1 VKKLKKRNRLRTHK
15 LKRLYKV
22 GFSAKV
28 ESSDDEE
35 SLGEDE
41 SKQRRR
47 INSIDADDD
56 ITLVSVQDDA
66 NNKMFDV
73 DSLGGEEVF
82 VAGQNENIV
91 EEVVDAT
98 QVSTAA
104 TTVTITNK

>member
-1 VKKLKKRNRLRTHK
+1 
-15 LKRLYKV
+15 
-22 GFSAKV
+22 AKV

-98 QVSTAA
+98 QPKKKDQIKLDEEAA
-104 TTVTITNK
+104 LKLQVEFNEEERLARERAKKEQ